1 MLVEQKFDDCENH
14 GLQHAWKIF
23 EIIVAHYSGGS
34 ISSSSVSGKIE
45 VPVPEVPIP
54 FLRNRTSHSRKC
66 QNCMREEHFEV
77 EEAGK
82 WVRK

>member
-45 VPVPEVPIP
+45 VPVPD
-54 FLRNRTSHSRKC
+54 RKS
-66 QNCMREEHFEV
+66 V
-77 EEAGK
+77 
-82 WVRK
+82 V